1 MFLYDC
7 YSAKTT
13 RRREQVLADGHIVAQ
28 MTSIVVWAL
37 GIFIIIFHS
46 RYLLLSFI
54 LVF

>member
-13 RRREQVLADGHIVAQ
+13 RRHEQVLADGRNVAQ
-28 MTSIVVWAL
+28 MTSIVAWAL
-37 GIFIIIFHS
+37 GI
-46 RYLLLSFI
+46 LLLSFI